1 MSSVTSVSPAS
12 GYITETQQA
21 FCKHCDE
28 VTVVTVVVGGEEVQ
42 VEIDPETGPVLLGRR
57 GEFQHRPDHLPHR
70 QLDRPRV
77 DGSNKKPWKEYT
89 ATEREVAIHIAAK
102 KNKARM
108 AVGNSGAPQIPSI
121 VENVRR
127 LDDMAARYRAMGFG
141 RTNADSKGSPF
152 AVTDAS

>member
-70 QLDRPRV
+70 QL
-77 DGSNKKPWKEYT
+77 EYT